1 MCFSLYVSDIYVYS
15 IKLKFKLKMTQR
27 KSTDRKD
34 GPGVKLVLEF
44 RLQAQA

>member
-15 IKLKFKLKMTQR
+15 ITFKFKLNIRQR

-34 GPGVKLVLEF
+34 RPGVKLVLEF
-44 RLQAQA
+44 RLQAHA

>member
-1 MCFSLYVSDIYVYS
+1 MCSSFYVSAIYSYS
-15 IKLKFKLKMTQR
+15 IKWKYKLNMMQR

-44 RLQAQA
+44 RLQAHA